1 MKTRTI
7 SLFVIV
13 SIAAILLSAC
23 NGGAAA
29 IVSANSGL
37 SAATRLAVG
46 TLKLEGTDN
55 AVNADEAG
63 ELLTLW
69 EAYQSLSSS
78 DTTSQVELE
87 ALVKQIEGTMTSEQ
101 VSAIDDMELTDQS
114 VSEAVQTLAGSIDIS
129 IPAST
134 PDTSAMSQ
142 AAPQGGSPG
151 GMPGGAGG
159 DGVMNEIN
167 SGMSDQSTPAV
178 TEATSNTAN
187 TQVNQML
194 LNALIQLL
202 KTRSQV
208 NG

>member
-167 SGMSDQSTPAV
+167 SGMSAQSTPAV

>member
-114 VSEAVQTLAGSIDIS
+114 VSEAVQSLAGSIDIS

>member
-114 VSEAVQTLAGSIDIS
+114 VSEAVQSLAGSIDIS

-159 DGVMNEIN
+159 EGVMNEIN

>member
-46 TLKLEGTDN
+46 TLKLEGTGN